1 MEKGIYEK
9 EIVQCEKRLVKLTEE
24 RRKKSDLT
32 ELYEQIME
40 MLDEL
45 LDLDFDL
52 FDEMQLILKKLL
64 SEIIVNRTGDIQVV
78 TTFGLLLQELANEEE
93 T

>member
-1 MEKGIYEK
+1 M
-9 EIVQCEKRLVKLTEE
+9 KRKLCSARKDWELTEE

-32 ELYEQIME
+32 EFYEQVME

-52 FDEMQLILKKLL
+52 FDEMQLIVKKLL
-64 SEIIVNRTGDIQVV
+64 SEITVNRTGDIQVV
-78 TTFGLLLQELANEEE
+78 TNFGLLL
-93 T
+93 